1 MNVRNLRSD
10 NEKGTV
16 ATTAEHVPSA
26 SPPLTQANAQA
37 FSTYTSGIGGPR
49 CGGSCTHP
57 AVAPTV
63 DGVKTPVEERSGE
76 QRTMTVS
83 IRRMTL
89 GSGYKYLMGS
99 VAQSDG
105 ASQHESALTRCYAES
120 GTPPGRFIGQGL
132 AGLGYGLG
140 IEPGTQVTEEHLFR
154 MLGMVQD
161 PLTGEQLGRP
171 PCAQKAPYA
180 ERVRTRVD
188 ERLHAPQTHRQSE
201 RGSRQVVAAIRAARR
216 R

>member
-1 MNVRNLRSD
+1 
-10 NEKGTV
+10 
-16 ATTAEHVPSA
+16 
-26 SPPLTQANAQA
+26 
-37 FSTYTSGIGGPR
+37 
-49 CGGSCTHP
+49 
-57 AVAPTV
+57 
-63 DGVKTPVEERSGE
+63 
-76 QRTMTVS
+76 MTVS

-89 GSGYKYLMGS
+89 GSGYRYLMGS

-105 ASQHESALTRCYAES
+105 ASQHASALTRYYAES

-180 ERVRTRVD
+180 ERAKPR
-188 ERLHAPQTHRQSE
+188 
-201 RGSRQVVAAIRAARR
+201 IRAETSGRKGTARDLFPLCESPSFKEER
-216 R
+216 